1 MLHPSLYF
9 PDYPGPAK
17 ASELRANPPQPAASA
32 YPMFR
37 RDFQRIVL
45 SSGCVLF
52 RLRLPREEHSE

>member
-17 ASELRANPPQPAASA
+17 PRDHAAHPPEPTASA
-32 YPMFR
+32 APMSR

-45 SSGCVLF
+45 PSGCVLF
-52 RLRLPREEHSE
+52 RLCPPRE